1 MCNWPLRP
9 NLAWIAGPTGRT
21 TAHLLSTSCQ
31 AHKGCLNNMH
41 IKTQWKVSINVFLSN
56 TVQNVQCRLKTTSFP
71 NLLHKASCIGFQE
84 SSMERDPICT
94 WPKHNGTC
102 LPLVPKH
109 KANTWKPVALAS
121 RNLYMLQLQI
131 AWELVQFQGGFKV
144 ELAQFA
150 AIGKWRGPASEA
162 N

>member
-1 MCNWPLRP
+1 MQTEDNKFLLFVNKRLFVQHGAKCSMQTEDNKFSKPL
-9 NLAWIAGPTGRT
+9 AQ
-21 TAHLLSTSCQ
+21 SQ
-31 AHKGCLNNMH
+31 
-41 IKTQWKVSINVFLSN
+41 
-56 TVQNVQCRLKTTSFP
+56 
-71 NLLHKASCIGFQE
+71 LHWLE

-94 WPKHNGTC
+94 WPKHNGTR